1 MNYFKGNGIFLL
13 QNDKTCFTYKHFES
27 NPPSTVN
34 TVKFDC
40 LDLSGPGCMYIT
52 YSSTCTILS
61 NDQKYYLAGLFLV
74 VSSLAVK
81 FSTSKFLCHHI
92 LAKNFLTQIQRC
104 KKKFWPNERLIR
116 SRLASKISPC
126 HKNARIPRTSNRH
139 RYKLLEYSYLSN
151 KRRVANKRRV
161 WKKYQNLIN

>member
-1 MNYFKGNGIFLL
+1 MEFYQTDRSCSYIVLALILL
-13 QNDKTCFTYKHFES
+13 QNDRSDFSLGYFAS
-27 NPPSTVN
+27 NSSSTVN

-104 KKKFWPNERLIR
+104 KKKF
-116 SRLASKISPC
+116 
-126 HKNARIPRTSNRH
+126 
-139 RYKLLEYSYLSN
+139 
-151 KRRVANKRRV
+151 
-161 WKKYQNLIN
+161 